1 MNRQI
6 DKSKH
11 DSLLDR
17 YIDARYMNRY
27 NDRKYKIKTIQIYLQ
42 IDR

>member
-6 DKSKH
+6 DKSKD

-17 YIDARYMNRY
+17 YIDARYMNRQ
-27 NDRKYKIKTIQIYLQ
+27 NDRKYIIIKM
-42 IDR
+42 DVPN